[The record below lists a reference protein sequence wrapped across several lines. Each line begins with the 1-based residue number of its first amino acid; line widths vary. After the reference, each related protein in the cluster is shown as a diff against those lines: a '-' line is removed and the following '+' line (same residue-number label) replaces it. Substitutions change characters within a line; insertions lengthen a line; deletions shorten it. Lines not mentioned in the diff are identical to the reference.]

1 MSNGSDIRWKQRFQ
15 NYEKA
20 LTVLEQGLELKSPDI
35 FQKAGI
41 IQFFEICFELAWS
54 TAKDYLEEQG
64 FLELHSP
71 RDTIKKAFEAGL
83 ITDGT
88 SWLETLQNRNLTT
101 YTYDEET
108 AGLVVTQIRTIYV
121 KLLKELFTTLKEKL

>member
-1 MSNGSDIRWKQRFQ
+1 M
-15 NYEKA
+15 
-20 LTVLEQGLELKSPDI
+20 
-35 FQKAGI
+35 
-41 IQFFEICFELAWS
+41 AWS

-64 FLELHSP
+64 FLELRSP

-88 SWLETLQNRNLTT
+88 SWLETLQNRKLTT
-101 YTYDEET
+101 HIYDEET